1 MREYNNIWIV
11 TGILFGLCIS
21 CLAVPLIG
29 WAPHRVA
36 ALESRVQELEAKSAK
51 RDADDVAKQ
60 KISQLIIEMDA
71 KAAAQ
76 CKHDG
81 PRFIAEG
88 GRGTFCIDCGARVDD

>member
-1 MREYNNIWIV
+1 MREANNIWIV

-36 ALESRVQELEAKSAK
+36 AIESRVMALEKSEAQRK
-51 RDADDVAKQ
+51 ADDVAKR
-60 KISQLIIEMDA
+60 KIGQLMIEMDA

-81 PRFIAEG
+81 PCFIAEG
-88 GRGTFCIDCGARVDD
+88 GRGTYCTICGAKIKD